1 METLALVGRNK
12 VVYSLGAAS
21 SRYVTWPGDRVAH
34 VASYLPLDDL
44 CLGSPRCVD
53 KEWRF
58 HSDRSLRLR
67 LDEVR
72 SEIDRSD
79 GRLYVALEPPRNHL
93 RARRVAN
100 AAELRSALDEE
111 GSWARSWRCAIR
123 LAAAVHGVVL
133 GPAYVSYPHQTG
145 RPFLFVERAQL
156 CVRSGCYSFSVTVQA
171 PANVD
176 PIPLS
181 HFTERHERKII
192 QTAVRGFLARRR
204 AIRLRASVM

>member
-21 SRYVTWPGDRVAH
+21 SRYVTWPGDCVAH

-72 SEIDRSD
+72 GEIARPDRSSD
-79 GRLYVALEPPRNHL
+79 LLKVGSELPTYHSTPAQ
-93 RARRVAN
+93 RAAN
-100 AAELRSALDEE
+100 AAEFRRALDEQ
-111 GSWARSWRCAIR
+111 GYWTRNDRRVCR

-133 GPAYVSYPHQTG
+133 GPAYVSYPPRLG
-145 RPFLFVERAQL
+145 AYGVRPFFFVERAQL
-156 CVRSGCYSFSVTVQA
+156 FVESRFTSLRVRG
-171 PANVD
+171 PPNVD
-176 PIPLS
+176 PVPLPDWATGQAED
-181 HFTERHERKII
+181 HPAPRD
-192 QTAVRGFLARRR
+192 A
-204 AIRLRASVM
+204 ASG